1 MKDATRTG
9 GFFAAYF
16 FGIGLFLPF
25 FPLVLSANGHSPAEI
40 GTLLAVPIVVRLVAN
55 PLMTNLA
62 DRLRATKGSI
72 AIFAAVSAILFL
84 VFVKPLGFWATF
96 FLLALIAAFWSPILP
111 LSDAMAVNLVR
122 NRQGDYGRMRLWGS
136 IAFVVAN
143 LAGGVMLQY
152 FSVTWLIGGIVAGLA
167 VVFALAVSIPACNA
181 EEPGGDNSGRSDA
194 SVLKSPVFL
203 LFLAAAGL
211 VQASHAAYY
220 GFGSLYWVHNGIAET
235 AVGALW
241 MLGVVTEI
249 LLFYFA
255 SRLQSRISPVG
266 FLLIGSGAAVLRW
279 LIFPF
284 ATNFAFIVMLQGLHG
299 LTFGATHLGAVG
311 LIAKAVSSR
320 RSGTGQG
327 LLSTAV
333 GGMTAFATAAAGPL
347 FAADPAVAFQL
358 MAGMS
363 VVAFVLIAALSRPLD
378 RLQSAN

>member
-25 FPLVLSANGHSPAEI
+25 FPLLLSANGHGPAEI
-40 GTLLAVPIVVRLVAN
+40 GTLLAVPIAVRLVAN

-62 DRLRATKGSI
+62 DRLQATKGSI
-72 AIFAAVSAILFL
+72 VIFAVVSAILFL
-84 VFVKPLGFWATF
+84 VLVKPLGFWATF

-122 NRQGDYGRMRLWGS
+122 KRRGDYGRMRLWGS

-143 LAGGVMLQY
+143 LAGGVLLQY
-152 FSVTWLIGGIVAGLA
+152 FSASWLIGGIVGGLV
-167 VVFALAVSIPACNA
+167 VVFALAVTMPACEG
-181 EEPGGDNSGRSDA
+181 EETGGDNSGGSDT

-220 GFGSLYWVHNGIAET
+220 GFGSLYWTQNGIAET

-266 FLLIGSGAAVLRW
+266 FLLIGSAAAVLRW
-279 LIFPF
+279 LLFPF
-284 ATNFAFIVMLQGLHG
+284 VTDFALIVVLQGLHG

-333 GGMTAFATAAAGPL
+333 GGMSALATAAAGPL
-347 FAADPAVAFQL
+347 FGSDPAAAFQL
-358 MAGMS
+358 MAAMS
-363 VVAFVLIAALSRPLD
+363 VAAFLLIAALNRPLG